1 MDEVDEHLLTQLAY
15 NARGDL
21 CPMQGVIGGITAQE
35 VMKVNVSLVY
45 LSHPWVEYTLLTT
58 LAISFSSFSVH

>member
-15 NARGDL
+15 NARGDI

-35 VMKVNVSLVY
+35 VMKVQMYMNY
-45 LSHPWVEYTLLTT
+45 FLL
-58 LAISFSSFSVH
+58 LL